1 MRRSIPSGN
10 SIINLVAISNEKMTN
25 NGTFPTITT
34 TTTSNEYDNSKQF
47 RQGDSSSSQARSP
60 SEIISSIYNDFTLSL
75 ARDAILSMICFLFGV
90 YGPKRFILPA
100 MGGLTIRPIPYQMT
114 AAGDVLLDLNLSND
128 LVPKTDV
135 TFPSEKLWF
144 ISLWL
149 PISIIFFLGLIF
161 PLNVQL
167 SNGLQNSPLHN
178 VHAGMCTILVAIGIA
193 ELFTQVFKFYV
204 GRLRPNFYA
213 MCGFDKETLECTN
226 GEKMEM
232 EARMSFPSGHT
243 SLSFCGLVCVVL
255 FLLGRGS
262 RISKSTVRGKLLTI
276 VSFMPLLLSFY
287 CATSR
292 LVDNWHHPSDIIA
305 GAIMGT
311 VSACISYHIWFPQ
324 LGSIYAGIPLS
335 VISGVE
341 DVSTNKHGSDYHGV
355 EQSPGIPV
363 YSSA

>member
-1 MRRSIPSGN
+1 
-10 SIINLVAISNEKMTN
+10 
-25 NGTFPTITT
+25 
-34 TTTSNEYDNSKQF
+34 
-47 RQGDSSSSQARSP
+47 
-60 SEIISSIYNDFTLSL
+60 
-75 ARDAILSMICFLFGV
+75 MICFLFGV

-114 AAGDVLLDLNLSND
+114 AAGDVLLDLNLAND

-149 PISIIFFLGLIF
+149 PIFIVSFLGSIL

-167 SNGLQNSPLHN
+167 PNGLKNSSLHN
-178 VHAGMCTILVAIGIA
+178 VHAGICTILVAIGIS
-193 ELFTQVFKFYV
+193 ELVTQAFKFYV
-204 GRLRPNFYA
+204 GRLRPNFYD
-213 MCGFDKETLECTN
+213 MCGFDKETLGCTN

-243 SLSFCGLVCVVL
+243 SLSFCGLGCIVF

-262 RISKSTVRGKLLTI
+262 RISKSTVRGKLLMI
-276 VSFMPLLLSFY
+276 VSFAPLLLSFY

-305 GAIMGT
+305 GALLGS

-335 VISGVE
+335 VISNVE
-341 DVSTNKHGSDYHGV
+341 DDSTNRNRSDYQV
-355 EQSPGIPV
+355 IEQSPSIPV
-363 YSSA
+363 